1 MNTIIAVI
9 AVVSN
14 FGTFLLTKLFSK
26 NKERLVEKAQE
37 IENMSKLFDA
47 YKKMLD
53 TNAKILAMND
63 KQSLINNEKIDS
75 LNQQCLENKFEILR
89 LKKIVNA
96 VIMDSCKIRTCKLRQ
111 TYEESD
117 INDIIKDVPNIVVDV
132 DKPKTP
138 DNK

>member
-26 NKERLVEKAQE
+26 NKEILVEKAQE

-89 LKKIVNA
+89 L
-96 VIMDSCKIRTCKLRQ
+96 
-111 TYEESD
+111 
-117 INDIIKDVPNIVVDV
+117 
-132 DKPKTP
+132 
-138 DNK
+138 